1 VRTHP
6 GTEVGHDGPAQE
18 VEVKYLIFDSQA
30 VIGQLT
36 ARGVSM
42 SAAVHQDDQAYAPV
56 GWAYD
61 QPKIGVPFA
70 RLRTQ
75 DGRHLFTVKKP
86 LDNEMACLEHE
97 SEVADREQM
106 HAALLAM
113 GFYPTV
119 RIVKTRRAGALGDL
133 SLCVDE
139 VEHAGVFL
147 EVERLV
153 PAGES
158 GEAAQRRLDEFVRS
172 LGVPVERTTDT
183 YDSLIRAALLAR
195 V

>member
-1 VRTHP
+1 VHK
-6 GTEVGHDGPAQE
+6 GPAQE
-18 VEVKYLIFDSQA
+18 VEVKYRIFDSEA
-30 VIGQLT
+30 VLTQLT
-36 ARGVSM
+36 ARGVTM
-42 SAAVHQDDQAYAPV
+42 SAGVHQDDQAYAPV
-56 GWAYD
+56 GWGYD

-113 GFYPTV
+113 GFCPTI
-119 RIVKTRRAGALGDL
+119 RIVKTRRTGTLGDL

-147 EVERLV
+147 EAERLV

-158 GEAAQRRLDEFVRS
+158 GEAAQGRLDEFVRS

-183 YDSLIRAALLAR
+183 YDSLIRATLLAR